1 MTGVRINHRGL
12 ATGPMVAVLG
22 DGSSLPMTGADDLA
36 ITAEGATVLGHRQDT
51 GDPVF
56 WVHPHGKGRIFVYA
70 APLEMGVTV
79 TPRAFEGAAAAP
91 YWHIYKAFAPE

>member
-1 MTGVRINHRGL
+1 
-12 ATGPMVAVLG
+12 MVAVLG